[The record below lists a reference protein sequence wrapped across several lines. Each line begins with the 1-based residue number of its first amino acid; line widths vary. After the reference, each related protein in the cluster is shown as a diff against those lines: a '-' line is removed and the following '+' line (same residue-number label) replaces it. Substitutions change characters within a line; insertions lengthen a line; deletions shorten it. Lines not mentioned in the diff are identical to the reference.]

1 MMRKPTVDSEQKTFK
16 FKVCLVGE
24 EGVGKTSL
32 IHRFVSGAFDESYI
46 RTLGAVVSKKTVALG
61 SIQGRPVQVDLMILD
76 IMGKRTFLQLFKEAY
91 FHGAKGVL
99 AVFDTTRVASLR
111 DLTKWIDG
119 VRDSVGPVPV
129 YALGNKTDLVERREV
144 RDEEAADILRS
155 YECPILYT
163 SAKNGDNVEHA
174 FQGLAK
180 TIVESS
186 QAG

>member
-1 MMRKPTVDSEQKTFK
+1 MEPEQKTYK
-16 FKVCLVGE
+16 FKICLVGE

-46 RTLGAVVSKKTVALG
+46 RTLGAVVSKKSVALG
-61 SIQGRPVQVDLMILD
+61 SMAGRPVQVDMMILD

-99 AVFDTTRVASLR
+99 AVFDMTRAQSLR
-111 DLTKWIDG
+111 DLAKWIDG
-119 VRDSVGPVPV
+119 VRDSVGPIPT
-129 YALGNKTDLVERREV
+129 YALGNKTDLTQRREV
-144 RDEEAADILRS
+144 TPEEASSILRS

-163 SAKNGDNVEHA
+163 SAKTGENVEQA

-180 TIVESS
+180 TIVESGPT
-186 QAG
+186 A

>member
-1 MMRKPTVDSEQKTFK
+1 MDSESKTYK

-46 RTLGAVVSKKTVALG
+46 RTLGAVVSKKSVSLG
-61 SIQGRPVQVDLMILD
+61 SMHGRPVQVDMMILD

-99 AVFDTTRVASLR
+99 AVFDVTRGQSLR

-119 VRDSVGPVPV
+119 VRESVGPIPT
-129 YALGNKTDLVERREV
+129 YALGNKTDLAHRREINDQEPISV
-144 RDEEAADILRS
+144 LGS

-163 SAKNGDNVEHA
+163 SAKTGENVEQA

-186 QAG
+186 VTE

>member
-1 MMRKPTVDSEQKTFK
+1 MEPESKTYK
-16 FKVCLVGE
+16 FKICLVGE
-24 EGVGKTSL
+24 EAVGKTSL

-61 SIQGRPVQVDLMILD
+61 STNARPVQVDMMILD

-99 AVFDTTRVASLR
+99 AVFDVTRAQSLR
-111 DLTKWIDG
+111 DLSKWIDG

-129 YALGNKTDLVERREV
+129 YALGNKTDLPSRREV
-144 RDEEAADILRS
+144 NLEDAASILRS
-155 YECPILYT
+155 YECPVLYT
-163 SAKNGDNVEHA
+163 SAKTGENVEHA

-186 QAG
+186 ASQ